1 VADRSQRGVED
12 DNPAGVFVPCAN
24 VVHANSIVEGKAR
37 RQLPLVLR
45 AIARRG
51 MFDDQHEALPS
62 VKIFDAAL

>member
-1 VADRSQRGVED
+1 
-12 DNPAGVFVPCAN
+12 

-62 VKIFDAAL
+62 VMIFGAARQ